1 MWRLLLLLAP
11 VEALA
16 DSVVATRT
24 IPARE
29 MLRAEDVTLVEA
41 EIPGALEE
49 IALAVGQEARVA
61 IYAGRAVRA
70 ADLGPGTIVERNQM
84 VVLSYQ
90 TGALAIVTEG
100 RALDRG
106 AEGDVIAVMN
116 MASRTTI
123 FGLIGPDGVVRVG
136 PAS

>member
-1 MWRLLLLLAP
+1 MWRWLILFAP
-11 VEALA
+11 AEALA

-41 EIPGALEE
+41 EIPGALDQIE
-49 IALAVGQEARVA
+49 LAVGQEARVA

-70 ADLGPGTIVERNQM
+70 ADLGPGSIVERNQM

-90 TGALAIVTEG
+90 TGGLAIVTEG

>member
-1 MWRLLLLLAP
+1 MWRWLLLLAP
-11 VEALA
+11 AEALA

-29 MLRAEDVTLVEA
+29 ILRAEDLTLVEA
-41 EIPGALEE
+41 EIPGALEQIE
-49 IALAVGQEARVA
+49 RAVGQEARVA

-70 ADLGPGTIVERNQM
+70 TDLGPGAIIERNQT

-100 RALDRG
+100 RAMDRG
-106 AEGDVIAVMN
+106 AEGEMIAVMN
-116 MASRTTI
+116 MASRTTV
-123 FGLIGPDGVVRVG
+123 FGVIGPDGVVRVG
-136 PAS
+136 PGS